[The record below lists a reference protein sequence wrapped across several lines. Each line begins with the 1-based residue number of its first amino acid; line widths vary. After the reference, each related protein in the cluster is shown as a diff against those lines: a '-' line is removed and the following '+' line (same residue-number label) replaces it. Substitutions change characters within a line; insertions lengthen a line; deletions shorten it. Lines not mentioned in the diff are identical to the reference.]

1 MGFGILL
8 DIILALFIASYAN
21 SKGRS
26 FGLWFVISV
35 VLDPLI
41 GFILLQVSSF
51 ISNAFTRQVEP
62 EVVQTHPRTIYADE
76 LEYDVS
82 SDELYRQSEKLY
94 QQAAKLRELADRAE
108 SNSNKRSQKTLPMF
122 R

>member
-1 MGFGILL
+1 MGFGILV

-35 VLDPLI
+35 VLDPI
-41 GFILLQVSSF
+41 VGFILLQVISF
-51 ISNAFTRQVEP
+51 LSNAFTRQAEP
-62 EVVQTHPRTIYADE
+62 VIVQANPRTIFADE
-76 LEYDVS
+76 PEHVS

-94 QQAAKLRELADRAE
+94 QQAAKLRELADSAE
-108 SNSNKRSQKTLPMF
+108 GSSKKPQRTLSMLK
-122 R
+122 